1 MPSGSVSTNAP
12 AAGQLPVRHKGRRPN
27 PQNGVNGKLRKRRE
41 LFVVH
46 GRDEQVRE
54 RFFEL
59 FRAVDLRPM
68 EWEEVVRATGNP
80 APSLLQ
86 AVQTGL
92 DVAQAIVV
100 LLTPDDEVRLH
111 PALQDEDGITGERL
125 AMQARPNVLVE
136 LGLAL
141 GLCPDRTIIVQVGKL
156 RPVND
161 LGGLNSVNFD
171 GGDAVGKLVQRLK
184 VAGCPVNDSGADW
197 QNPRRFA
204 DLDAYGRG
212 PS

>member
-1 MPSGSVSTNAP
+1 MNAEWSRFSGR
-12 AAGQLPVRHKGRRPN
+12 AATTRQKGHRPN
-27 PQNGVNGKLRKRRE
+27 VQKATESRPRGRRE

-54 RFFEL
+54 RFFEF
-59 FRAVDLRPM
+59 FRAIDLRPM
-68 EWEEVVRATGNP
+68 EWEEVVRAAGK
-80 APSLLQ
+80 PSPTLLG
-86 AVQTGL
+86 AVQAGL
-92 DVAQAIVV
+92 HIAGAIVV

-111 PALQDEDGITGERL
+111 PALQGDGGSAHEPV

-141 GLCPDRTIIVQVGKL
+141 GLCPDRTIIVQVGKH
-156 RPVND
+156 RSIND
-161 LGGLNSVNFD
+161 LGGLNFVEFD
-171 GGDAVGKLVQRLK
+171 SGDAVGKLIQRLK
-184 VAGCPVNDSGADW
+184 IAGCPVNDAGTDW

-204 DLDAYGRG
+204 NLDAYGRR